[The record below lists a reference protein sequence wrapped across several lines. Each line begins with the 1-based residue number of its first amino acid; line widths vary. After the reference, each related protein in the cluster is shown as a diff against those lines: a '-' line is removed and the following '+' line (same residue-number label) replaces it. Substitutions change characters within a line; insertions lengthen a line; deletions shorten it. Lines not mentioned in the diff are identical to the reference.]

1 MKIISLFL
9 PLILGS
15 IVGLI
20 VSSNGYTT
28 LNQPPLA
35 PPGVLF
41 PVVWSILYL
50 LMGIS
55 YNLTSKSKDIKL
67 IYYLQLIFNYLW
79 SFIFFVFEMQLLAII
94 WIIILIFLVIIMT
107 IKFYNDN
114 KLAAYLQIPYL
125 IWLIFALYLSI
136 GIYIL
141 N

>member
-20 VSSNGYTT
+20 VNSNDYTT

-41 PVVWSILYL
+41 PVVWFILYL

-55 YNLTSKSKDIKL
+55 YNLTSKSKDIKF

>member
-9 PLILGS
+9 PLILGT

-20 VSSNGYTT
+20 INSSEYIS

-35 PPGVLF
+35 PPSILF
-41 PVVWSILYL
+41 PIIWSILYL

-55 YNLTSKSKDIKL
+55 YNLTSKTKDIKF

-79 SFIFFVFEMQLLAII
+79 NFIFFAFEMRFLAII
-94 WIIILIFLVIIMT
+94 WIIILIFLVIIM
-107 IKFYNDN
+107 IIRFYKDN
-114 KLAAYLQIPYL
+114 KLSGYLQIPYL
-125 IWLIFALYLSI
+125 IWLLFALYLSI

>member
-9 PLILGS
+9 PLILGT

-20 VSSNGYTT
+20 VSSNGYNT

-35 PPGVLF
+35 PPGILF
-41 PVVWSILYL
+41 PIVWSILYL

-55 YNLTSKSKDIKL
+55 YNLTSKTKDIKL

-79 SFIFFVFEMQLLAII
+79 SFIFFVFEMRFLAII
-94 WIIILIFLVIIMT
+94 WIIILIILVIIM
-107 IKFYNDN
+107 IVRFYKDN
-114 KLAAYLQIPYL
+114 KISGYLQIPYL
-125 IWLIFALYLSI
+125 IWLLFALYLSI

>member
-9 PLILGS
+9 PLILGT

-20 VSSNGYTT
+20 INSSEYIS

-35 PPGVLF
+35 PPSILF
-41 PVVWSILYL
+41 PIIWSILYL

-55 YNLTSKSKDIKL
+55 YNLTTKTKDIKF

-79 SFIFFVFEMQLLAII
+79 SFIFFAFEMRFLAII
-94 WIIILIFLVIIMT
+94 WIIILIFLVIIM
-107 IKFYNDN
+107 IIRFYKDN
-114 KLAAYLQIPYL
+114 KLSGYLQIPYL
-125 IWLIFALYLSI
+125 IWLLFALYLSI

>member
-15 IVGLI
+15 IIGFI
-20 VSSNGYTT
+20 VSSNGYAS

-35 PPGVLF
+35 PPGILF
-41 PVVWSILYL
+41 PIVWSILYL
-50 LMGIS
+50 LMGIG
-55 YNLTSKSKDIKL
+55 YNLTSKSKNIKF

-79 SFIFFVFEMQLLAII
+79 SFIFFVFEMKLLAII
-94 WIIILIFLVIIMT
+94 WIIILILLVIIMI
-107 IKFYNDN
+107 IKFYKDN
-114 KLAAYLQIPYL
+114 KLAGYLQIPYL
-125 IWLIFALYLSI
+125 VWLIFALYLSI